1 MVRPGAISH
10 QLAPIAT
17 GDRLKTKVKVP
28 TVRVLMDLLNEEGRG
43 LHSVP
48 ADLLSISI
56 FSKGAKAIY
65 MVYVQG

>member
-1 MVRPGAISH
+1 M
-10 QLAPIAT
+10 
-17 GDRLKTKVKVP
+17 
-28 TVRVLMDLLNEEGRG
+28 RVLMDLLNEEGRG

-65 MVYVQG
+65 MVYVQGYERKRPGFLSLFEC